1 MEIRNSK
8 TEMPLFKV
16 KGEKFIFAVQIKL
29 QGKCGVVGENR
40 MEKIKLTDICNPK
53 QWKTIPTSELLE
65 NGYPVYGANGII
77 GYYSEFNHKNPVITV
92 TCRGATCGT
101 INITVPKSYVTG
113 NAMCLDDVRS
123 DIYMEYLYYCLKHYN
138 FNNVISGSAQP
149 QITRQGMEKIYVTIG
164 SHNEQMDIVDKLKKV
179 ENVIGLRK
187 RELKQLETLVKSR
200 FVELFGDPIKNPKGW
215 EIVKLS
221 ECLERIDNGKSFTCD
236 SNAREGVFPAILK
249 LSAATYGDYRPYE
262 NKALLDEKQFVES
275 VEVHR
280 GDLLF
285 TRKNTPDLV
294 GMAAYV
300 FETPEK
306 LMMPDLIFRLVTNER
321 MTPTFLWQL
330 INNREFRPAIQGI
343 SGGSAKS
350 MSNISKERLKNIEVI
365 CPPISEQK
373 KLEGVLEQVDK
384 SKSKIQ
390 KSLEETQL
398 LFDSLMQ
405 KYFG

>member
-1 MEIRNSK
+1 MEQKR
-8 TEMPLFKV
+8 L
-16 KGEKFIFAVQIKL
+16 G
-29 QGKCGVVGENR
+29 
-40 MEKIKLTDICNPK
+40 DIA
-53 QWKTIPTSELLE
+53 TYI
-65 NGYPVYGANGII
+65 NGYAFKPEDRGSTGLPII
-77 GYYSEFNHKNPVITV
+77 RIQDL
-92 TCRGATCGT
+92 
-101 INITVPKSYVTG
+101 TG
-113 NAMCLDDVRS
+113 NAYDLGFYDGK
-123 DIYMEYLYYCLKHYN
+123 Y
-138 FNNVISGSAQP
+138 P
-149 QITRQGMEKIYVTIG
+149 EKIEINDGDVLISWSASLGVYIWNRGKGLLNQHIFKVVFDKCEVNKQYFVFAVK
-164 SHNEQMDIVDKLKKV
+164 HKLK
-179 ENVIGLRK
+179 EM
-187 RELKQLETLVKSR
+187 ELKTHGATMKHIVKKD
-200 FVELFGDPIKNPKGW
+200 FDNTVIPFPTVEKQADIAYILSKIDPIKNPKGW
-215 EIVKLS
+215 DVVKLS
-221 ECLERIDNGKSFTCD
+221 KCLERIDNGKSFTCD
-236 SNAREGVFPAILK
+236 SNAREGAFPAILK

-262 NKALLDEKQFVES
+262 NKALLEETQFVES

-321 MTPTFLWQL
+321 MTPIFLWQL
-330 INNREFRPAIQGI
+330 INNREFRPVIQGI

-384 SKSKIQ
+384 SKVAVQ
-390 KSLEETQL
+390 KALDETQL

-405 KYFG
+405 EYFG